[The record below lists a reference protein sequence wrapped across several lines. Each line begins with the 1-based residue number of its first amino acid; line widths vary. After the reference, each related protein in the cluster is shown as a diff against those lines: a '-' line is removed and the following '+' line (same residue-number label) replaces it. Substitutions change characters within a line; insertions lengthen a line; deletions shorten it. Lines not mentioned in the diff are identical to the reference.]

1 MPVPVT
7 IDHAA
12 TRPDDDT
19 TLLVVG
25 VRSGHL
31 VDDAPGLDEDVA
43 ALAGF
48 EGKVAQV
55 LAATTVDGPCLLVGM
70 GDEVDPST
78 FRRIG
83 ASVAKASLRRAAVA
97 VDALGLLEGTDR
109 IAAAEALAEG
119 LALGS
124 YGFADY
130 KDPAET
136 TIIEAMTVVA
146 KGGKKVAEA
155 IEQGVATAHAVA
167 LVRDLVNT
175 PGGDLTPAVF
185 AAEAVELAAEHGL
198 EVEVLGRTGLEAGGF
213 GGLLGV
219 ARGSSQEPQLV
230 KLTYRPDSGKPKG
243 RVALVGKGVTFD
255 SGGLSIKP
263 AGSMEWMKTDM
274 AGAATVLA
282 TMTLVSWMAPRME
295 VTAYLPLTDN
305 MLGPDATRVG
315 DVLRTRNGKTVEV
328 LNTDAE
334 GRLILADALALA
346 VEDEPD
352 AIVDVATLTGA
363 CMVALGDRTAGL
375 MGNNE
380 ALSERMLDAAGIAG
394 EAVWPLPLP
403 EHLRKPLDSE
413 VADLRNIGTGSYGG
427 ALTAGIFLQEFV
439 GDVPWAHL
447 DIAGPSNTTS
457 AYDEMSKGGTGF
469 GVRTLANLLAAW
481 TKLPTD

>member
-7 IDHAA
+7 IDHAPA
-12 TRPDDDT
+12 RPDDEP
-19 TLLVVG
+19 TLLAVG
-25 VRSGHL
+25 VRAGHL
-31 VDDAPGLDEDVA
+31 GEDAPGLDEDLA

-55 LAATTVDGPCLLVGM
+55 LATTTDDGPCLLVGL
-70 GDEVDPST
+70 GDGTDPST

-83 ASVAKASLRRAAVA
+83 AAVAKASLRRATVA
-97 VDALGLLEGTDR
+97 VDVLGLIEGTDR
-109 IAAAEALAEG
+109 ALAAEALAEG

-130 KDPAET
+130 KAPPET
-136 TIIEAMTVVA
+136 TVIEAVTVVG

-155 IEQGVATAHAVA
+155 VERGAAIAHAVA

-175 PGGDLTPAVF
+175 PGGDLTPTVF

-198 EVEVLGRTGLEAGGF
+198 DVEVLGRTGLEAGGF

-230 KLTYRPDSGKPKG
+230 KLVHRPEGKVKG

-263 AGSMEWMKTDM
+263 SGSMEWMKTDM

-282 TMTLVSWMAPRME
+282 TMTLVSWMAPQME

-315 DVLRTRNGKTVEV
+315 DVLRIRNGKTVEV

-346 VEDEPD
+346 VEEEPD

-380 ALSERMLDAAGIAG
+380 ALSERMLDAAGNAG
-394 EAVWPLPLP
+394 EAVWPLPMP

-427 ALTAGIFLQEFV
+427 ASTAAIFLQEFV

-447 DIAGPSNTTS
+447 DIAGPSNTSS
-457 AYDEMSKGGTGF
+457 AYDEMTKGGTGF
-469 GVRTLANLLAAW
+469 GVRTLANLLADW
-481 TKLPTD
+481 TKLPAD